1 MDDLTVRT
9 GRVVDVKFYTDAAA
23 DRAVR
28 APEGRPTRL
37 PERGIRHGGVGFYR
51 PKPKPESDKR
61 AHHDAACADANH
73 PTREILGCFLI
84 RAVNPEGFRV
94 VGLGVGVWWVLA
106 GAFLKDARG
115 RIAAFMRNARGGH
128 FVLQTPAVKL
138 ADVRSLASSVRA
150 QVCRVLCRSGRSL

>member
-94 VGLGVGVWWVLA
+94 VGLGVGVVGSRGGVLEGRA
-106 GAFLKDARG
+106 GADRG
-115 RIAAFMRNARGGH
+115 VYAERAGGH